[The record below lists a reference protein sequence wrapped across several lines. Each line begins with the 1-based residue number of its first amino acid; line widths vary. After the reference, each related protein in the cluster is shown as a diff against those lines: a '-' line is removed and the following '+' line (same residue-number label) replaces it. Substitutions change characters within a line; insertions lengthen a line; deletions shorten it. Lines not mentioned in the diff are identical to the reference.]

1 MEKKNICVVTGARSE
16 YGIFRLILNKI
27 LKSQKL
33 KLSLIVTGMHLL
45 RQYGNSIE
53 DIKADKIPI
62 AKIVPMYDEKDSGK
76 TSLGKAI
83 GKAISNFTNA
93 FIEIKPD
100 LLLVLGDR
108 YEPLAAVIAASTL
121 LIPIGH
127 IHGGDN
133 VSKGQVDEQIRHS
146 ITKFAH
152 IHFPATL
159 KSFERIKLLGEEEWR
174 IHMVG
179 SPSIDMIYKEKLLN
193 KEKICSKLKLN
204 FNERIILCVQHPYIH
219 ESKKAGQQMRTT
231 LQVLKDLN
239 LQSVIIYP
247 NNDPGSRFIIDEIE
261 NNSNNPNFKIFKNL
275 KRIDFLSLLK
285 NVDLLVGNSSS
296 GLIESSIFKLPV
308 INIGNRNKG
317 RESADNVINVHC
329 DYLEIKKA
337 MIKGLTDEFKLFC
350 QNIENPYGDGKA
362 SERIVNILENL
373 DINKELL
380 VKQLTYNV

>member
-1 MEKKNICVVTGARSE
+1 
-16 YGIFRLILNKI
+16 
-27 LKSQKL
+27 
-33 KLSLIVTGMHLL
+33 
-45 RQYGNSIE
+45 
-53 DIKADKIPI
+53 
-62 AKIVPMYDEKDSGK
+62 
-76 TSLGKAI
+76 
-83 GKAISNFTNA
+83 
-93 FIEIKPD
+93 
-100 LLLVLGDR
+100 
-108 YEPLAAVIAASTL
+108 
-121 LIPIGH
+121 
-127 IHGGDN
+127 
-133 VSKGQVDEQIRHS
+133 
-146 ITKFAH
+146 
-152 IHFPATL
+152 
-159 KSFERIKLLGEEEWR
+159 
-174 IHMVG
+174 
-179 SPSIDMIYKEKLLN
+179 
-193 KEKICSKLKLN
+193 
-204 FNERIILCVQHPYIH
+204 
-219 ESKKAGQQMRTT
+219 MRTT